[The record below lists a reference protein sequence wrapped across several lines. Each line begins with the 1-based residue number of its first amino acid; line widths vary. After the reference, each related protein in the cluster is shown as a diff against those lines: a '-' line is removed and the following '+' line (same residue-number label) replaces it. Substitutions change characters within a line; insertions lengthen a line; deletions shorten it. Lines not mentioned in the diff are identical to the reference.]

1 MQTKKAVCILLS
13 ALLVLTIT
21 ATAFAID
28 IDLSDLSDKELKQLR
43 GQIDKE
49 LTRRAAASSLAGGD
63 IGNYHI
69 DILSLEMT
77 KDMTGK
83 DAVLINYLFAN
94 NSKKSAS
101 FLIDFSAKVYQD
113 GVECSETYT
122 LDSFSTM
129 TKDVQAGGTLEF
141 SRAYA
146 LNNDY
151 DDITLELSEGFNFY
165 GNSSSPLT
173 ITLELP

>member
-1 MQTKKAVCILLS
+1 
-13 ALLVLTIT
+13 
-21 ATAFAID
+21 
-28 IDLSDLSDKELKQLR
+28 
-43 GQIDKE
+43 
-49 LTRRAAASSLAGGD
+49 
-63 IGNYHI
+63 
-69 DILSLEMT
+69 
-77 KDMTGK
+77 
-83 DAVLINYLFAN
+83 
-94 NSKKSAS
+94 
-101 FLIDFSAKVYQD
+101 
-113 GVECSETYT
+113 
-122 LDSFSTM
+122 M